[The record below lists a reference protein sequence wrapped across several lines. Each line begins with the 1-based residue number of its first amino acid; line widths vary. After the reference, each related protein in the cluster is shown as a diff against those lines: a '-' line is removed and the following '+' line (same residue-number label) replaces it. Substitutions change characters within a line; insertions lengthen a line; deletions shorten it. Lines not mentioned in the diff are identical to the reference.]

1 MISGVASVRAAP
13 EDAARLMRLATSAS
27 VAVALVLIAAKLV
40 ALWLTGAVAML
51 SSLVD
56 SMLDAGASIINLLA
70 VRHALQPA
78 DREHR
83 FGHGKAEAIGSLAQ
97 AGIISGSAVFVL
109 FQAGDRLLHPQ
120 PVEESAIGIAVMLF
134 SIALTLGL
142 VLFQRSVTRRTGSIA
157 VAADSLHY
165 FSDLL
170 SNLAVIA
177 ALALA
182 GWLGWLWADPV
193 LAGVIALYL
202 LWGAFQVFRAA
213 RDQLMDRELPDE
225 QRARIREIATRHPE
239 VVAIHDLRTRSSG
252 LSTFIQLHLELD
264 PEMPL
269 RRAHTISDAVEAELQ
284 AAFPGAEVIIHQDPY
299 GVAEA
304 RAEFRR

>member
-1 MISGVASVRAAP
+1 MTGEAAAVRVAP

-27 VAVALVLIAAKLV
+27 VAVALVLIAAKIV

-83 FGHGKAEAIGSLAQ
+83 FGHGKAEAIGSLGQ
-97 AGIISGSAVFVL
+97 AAIISGSAAFVL
-109 FQAGDRLLHPQ
+109 FQAGDRLLHPR
-120 PVEESAIGIAVMLF
+120 PIEEGAIGVAVMTF
-134 SIALTLGL
+134 SIALTLAL
-142 VLFQRSVTRRTGSIA
+142 VLFQRSVIRRTRSVA

-177 ALALA
+177 ALVLT
-182 GWLGWLWADPV
+182 GWLGWLWADPAFAA
-193 LAGVIALYL
+193 LIALYL
-202 LWGAFQVFRAA
+202 LWGAMHVFRAA
-213 RDQLMDRELPDE
+213 RDQLMDRELPDQE
-225 QRARIREIATRHPE
+225 RAHIREIATRHPE
-239 VVAIHDLRTRSSG
+239 VIAIHDLRTRSSG
-252 LSTFIQLHLELD
+252 LHTFIQLHLELD

-269 RRAHTISDAVEAELQ
+269 RRAHVISDSVEAELQ
-284 AAFPGAEVIIHQDPY
+284 TAFPGAEVIIHQDPH
-299 GVAEA
+299 GIEEA